1 MDLDAPRLS
10 SNQKTYIMIKIILT
24 FGIVAGAICGSMFYL
39 THSDTP
45 DFESGMWI
53 GYLTMI
59 IALST
64 IFFATRQ
71 YRDKYNNG
79 SINFG
84 KAFQVGIGI
93 TLVAALVYVII
104 WEIYYT
110 NFASDFTD
118 QYLTYMR
125 DGLAD
130 QGKTAAEIDSE
141 IAPTVEMMA
150 NYKDNMLMRM
160 GMTAMEIVP
169 VGLIITLIS
178 SVVFGKLI
186 KK

>member
-1 MDLDAPRLS
+1 M
-10 SNQKTYIMIKIILT
+10 KKIILT
-24 FGIVAGAICGSMFYL
+24 FGIIAGLICGSMFFIM
-39 THSDTP
+39 HSDTP
-45 DFESGMWI
+45 DFEGGMLT

-64 IFFATRQ
+64 IFFATKQ
-71 YRDKYNNG
+71 FRDKYNGG

-93 TLVAALVYVII
+93 TLVATVIYVIC

-110 NFASDFTD
+110 NFASDFSN
-118 QYLTYMR
+118 QYLAYLKE
-125 DGLAD
+125 GLVE
-130 QGKTAAEIDSE
+130 QGKTTAEID
-141 IAPTVEMMA
+141 AEMATTKEMFDS
-150 NYKDNMLMRM
+150 YDNSMLMRL
-160 GMTAMEIVP
+160 GMTALEIIP

-178 SVVFGKLI
+178 SLIFGKLI

>member
-1 MDLDAPRLS
+1 M
-10 SNQKTYIMIKIILT
+10 KKIILT
-24 FGIVAGAICGSMFYL
+24 FGIIAGLICSSMFLL

-45 DFESGMWI
+45 DFDKGMI
-53 GYLTMI
+53 LGYLSMI

-64 IFFATRQ
+64 IFFATKQ
-71 YRDKYNNG
+71 YRDNYNGG

-93 TLVAALVYVII
+93 TLVAAVVYVIF

-118 QYLTYMR
+118 QYLSYMK
-125 DGLAD
+125 DGMED
-130 QGKTAAEIDSE
+130 KGMTAAEIESE
-141 IAPTVEMMA
+141 IAPTAEMMQ

-160 GMTAMEIVP
+160 GMTAMEIIP

-178 SVVFGKLI
+178 SVIFGKLI
-186 KK
+186 KKG

>member
-1 MDLDAPRLS
+1 M
-10 SNQKTYIMIKIILT
+10 KKIILT
-24 FGIVAGAICGSMFYL
+24 FGIIAGLICGSMFFIG
-39 THSDTP
+39 HSDTP
-45 DFESGMWI
+45 DFENGMLL
-53 GYLTMI
+53 GYISMI

-64 IFFATRQ
+64 IFFATKQ
-71 YRDKYNNG
+71 FRDKYNGG

-93 TLVAALVYVII
+93 TLVATVVYVIC
-104 WEIYYT
+104 WEIYYA

-118 QYLTYMR
+118 QYLSYMKE
-125 DGLAD
+125 GLED
-130 QGKTAAEIDSE
+130 KGMTAAEIETE
-141 IAPTVEMMA
+141 IAPTAEMMQT
-150 NYKDNMLMRM
+150 YKDNTLMRM
-160 GMTAMEIVP
+160 GMTTMEIIP